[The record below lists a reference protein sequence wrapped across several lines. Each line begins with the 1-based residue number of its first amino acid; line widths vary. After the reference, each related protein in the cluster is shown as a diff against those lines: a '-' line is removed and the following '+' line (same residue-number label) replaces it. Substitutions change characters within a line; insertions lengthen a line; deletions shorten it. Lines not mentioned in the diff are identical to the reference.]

1 LNSNYHPIY
10 DVQNNSNLIL
20 ILLLIKTSAYQQAYT
35 SLYSL
40 DELSYLT
47 YRFDSFKNLS
57 TKMNSLF
64 KVFAAIFV
72 AAQNVEASAEGAAAG
87 EHKFNS
93 NNTDGRK
100 Y

>member
-1 LNSNYHPIY
+1 
-10 DVQNNSNLIL
+10 
-20 ILLLIKTSAYQQAYT
+20 
-35 SLYSL
+35 
-40 DELSYLT
+40 
-47 YRFDSFKNLS
+47 
-57 TKMNSLF
+57 MNTLF

-87 EHKFNS
+87 ENKFNS